1 MFGYVI
7 PYDKTLP
14 EAAKNEYKADYC
26 GLCRC
31 LGKRYGF
38 PARFLVSYDITFLY
52 ALLAAA
58 APVQPQKACFC
69 PANPFCKKKCR
80 QADKNMEFAA
90 DVCVCVSIWKLRD
103 TVLDA
108 KGWKRLGARLLLLLL
123 RRKGRRA
130 EQRLP
135 EFSRLTSAQMDNL
148 HALEQENCPS
158 IDRVADTFATLL
170 QGCAQGTEDKR
181 TQRIL
186 SQLLYHTGR
195 YLYLIDAL
203 DDLSDDVRE
212 HNYNPLQFRYCLE
225 NGQLR
230 ETDKTE
236 LLESIDCSIGMAA
249 AALELLDCQSH
260 RALLENIIYY
270 GMPSVMKGVA
280 AGVFRKRKNRSNK

>member
-14 EAAKNEYKADYC
+14 ETAKNEYKADYC

-38 PARFLVSYDITFLY
+38 LARFLVNYDMTFLY
-52 ALLAAA
+52 ALLSAAE
-58 APVQPQKACFC
+58 PLQPQKPCFC
-69 PANPFCKKKCR
+69 PANPFCKKQCR
-80 QADKNMEFAA
+80 RTDKNMEFAA
-90 DVCVCVSIWKLRD
+90 DVCVCVSVWKLRD

-108 KGWKRLGARLLLLLL
+108 HGWKRLGARLALLLLG
-123 RRKGRRA
+123 RKGRRA
-130 EQRLP
+130 ERRLP
-135 EFSRLTSAQMDNL
+135 EFSRLIAAQMDKL
-148 HALEQENCPS
+148 HALEQANCPS
-158 IDRVADTFATLL
+158 IDRTADTFATLL
-170 QGCAQGTEDKR
+170 QGCAQGATDER

-212 HNYNPLQFRYCLE
+212 HNYNPLQFRYCLAE
-225 NGQLR
+225 GQLR
-230 ETDKTE
+230 EADKTE
-236 LLESIDCSIGMAA
+236 FLESVDCSIGMAA

-280 AGVFRKRKNRSNK
+280 AGVFRKGKNRSSK